1 MKVEIRFSGSGGQGL
16 VLASRILANAAILE
30 SMNVLQ
36 SQVYGAEARGGA
48 TKSEVIISDK
58 EIFFPR
64 VLVPDILIVLT
75 EEAYRKYGT
84 NLKNNGIMILD
95 TFMIKSVNKSD
106 SFKIY
111 AAPFT
116 QIAEEKFNSK
126 ILANMVILGFTTKIL
141 KIIKFES
148 VLKALSNIFKEKTF
162 EINSEALKAGQNLDI
177 QPL

>member
-64 VLVPDILIVLT
+64 VLTPDILIVLT

-84 NLKNNGIMILD
+84 NLKNNGIVILD
-95 TFMIKSVNKSD
+95 TFMIKSINKSD

-148 VLKALSNIFKEKTF
+148 VLKALSNIFKGETF

-177 QPL
+177 QSL

>member
-16 VLASRILANAAILE
+16 VLASRILADAAILE

-64 VLVPDILIVLT
+64 VLNPDILIVLT

-84 NLKNNGIMILD
+84 NLKTNGIIILD
-95 TFMIKSVNKSD
+95 SFMIKSAEKND
-106 SFKIY
+106 SFKIF

-116 QIAEEKFNSK
+116 QIAEERFNSK
-126 ILANMVILGFTTKIL
+126 ILSNMVILGFTTKIL
-141 KIIKFES
+141 KIIRFES

-162 EINSEALKAGQNLDI
+162 EINSEALKAGQSLDI